1 MKKDKLYIIRGT
13 GLSLDGQV
21 VKVVEVVGD
30 YSVVSPPNLDSV
42 HNTMVKTKCIQE
54 IKDTSTYFYRIIVQR
69 WKTDDPRNIDQ
80 LEVDI
85 PNSIRNVRLETITE
99 YLDTNLRPILRME

>member
-13 GLSLDGQV
+13 GLSLDGHV

-42 HNTMVKTKCIQE
+42 HNTMIKTACLQE
-54 IKDTSTYFYRIIVQR
+54 LSNKSTSYTISIS
-69 WKTDDPRNIDQ
+69 KTVSGSKKETQGPIELVIDNCPRD
-80 LEVDI
+80 V
-85 PNSIRNVRLETITE
+85 SINTIADFIT
-99 YLDTNLRPILRME
+99 TNLKPILRME